1 MKRIVFATIMCCVFV
16 LMSVSAV
23 AQSIKGFV
31 YEEETGEPVIFAN
44 VVLEELNIGTTTDIN
59 GYFSF
64 SAVESG
70 NYTLKVSFVGYS
82 NSISAITVGG
92 STESVKIYLN
102 ESENVLD
109 VVELSAESKEKRTE
123 VNVAKIQITPE
134 QIKRLPSIGGQ
145 ADVAQFIQVLPGVVF
160 TGDQG
165 GQIYIRGGTPVQN
178 LVLLDGMTIY
188 SPFHSI
194 GFTSVFDTDL
204 IKNTDVYTAA
214 FGAEYGGRMSSVI
227 DIKTKDGNKKRLSG
241 KISANTFGAKLTLEG
256 PLSKPKD
263 KEFSNSTFIL
273 SAKKSYI
280 DKTAEKIYKN
290 AIQDRENT
298 IPFAYNDLYG
308 KVTFGSNSGT
318 KLSLY
323 GFNFVDEVNYASQT
337 NFDWKSTGFG
347 ANLIAVMP
355 NSLSIMEIDFNYS
368 NYEMNEIGKEFR
380 DGSYFNTD
388 PKTSNINEFKVN
400 FAVKRNL
407 SADKSFKL
415 GVNFGGGSTEFAYKR
430 ANLVNFDI
438 KDNTTFISGYYK
450 YKYNTALWVIEP
462 GIRTTFYTGGAQEF
476 LLEPRFSAKYNA
488 SENVRFKT
496 SAGMYSQNLI
506 AANSGRQVVNL
517 FNGFISS
524 PNDLPNQFLGE
535 DIESKVQKTWHVVV
549 GSEIDVTPNVNINVE
564 AYLKQKYQLININL
578 DKIDPSALE
587 TASNLETW
595 RVHDFQYE
603 KGNAYGVDLTM
614 QYKKG
619 RFIANTTYS
628 YGLVEFE
635 NERYSKYNPHFD
647 RRHNLNITTSYLF
660 MKDKSLSVDFR
671 FNYGSGFPF
680 SQIIGNYEGLNPN
693 GVGGD
698 YVTINGEQISLYG
711 TPDGGRLPDYARFDV
726 SATKTLKLSRR
737 QSLEFNFTI
746 TNLLN
751 RENIFYYDKINNERI
766 NQLPILPSFGANWM
780 F

>member
-1 MKRIVFATIMCCVFV
+1 MKKILFATLSCCIFV
-16 LMSVSAV
+16 LMSISAS

-31 YEEETGEPVIFAN
+31 YEKETGEPVIFAN
-44 VVLEELNIGTTTDIN
+44 VVIDELKIGTTTDIN

-64 SAVESG
+64 STIDAG
-70 NYTLKVSFVGYS
+70 DYNLKVSFVGYQD
-82 NSISAITVGG
+82 NVVPVTVGG
-92 STESVKIYLN
+92 KTESLKIYLE
-102 ESENVLD
+102 ESDNVLEE
-109 VVELSAESKEKRTE
+109 VELSAESLEKKTE

-165 GQIYIRGGTPVQN
+165 GQLYIRGGTPVEN

-241 KISANTFGAKLTLEG
+241 KISANTFGAKMTLEG
-256 PLSKPKD
+256 PLGNPKEG
-263 KEFSNSTFIL
+263 EFSNSTFIL

-280 DKTAEKIYKN
+280 DKTAETLYDN
-290 AIQDRENT
+290 AIQNRETT
-298 IPFAYNDLYG
+298 IPFAYTDLYG

-318 KLSLY
+318 KLSVY
-323 GFNFVDEVNYASQT
+323 GFNFDDQVNYASQT

-355 NSLSIMEIDFNYS
+355 NSLSIMEMDFNYS
-368 NYEMNEIGKEFR
+368 NYTMNEIGKEFR
-380 DGSYFNTD
+380 DGLIFD
-388 PKTSNINEFKVN
+388 AAPKTSDINEFKFN
-400 FAVKRNL
+400 FSVKRNL
-407 SADKSFKL
+407 SEDKSFKL
-415 GVNFGGGSTEFAYKR
+415 GVNFGGGSTEFKYKR
-430 ANLVNFDI
+430 SNLVDFDV

-462 GIRTTFYTGGAQEF
+462 SLRATAYTAIQEF
-476 LLEPRFSAKYNA
+476 VLEPRFSAKYNA
-488 SENVRFKT
+488 SENLRFKT
-496 SAGMYSQNLI
+496 SAGLYSQNLVS
-506 AANSGRQVVNL
+506 ANSGRQVVNL

-524 PNDLPNQFLGE
+524 PNDLPKQFLGN
-535 DIESKVQKTWHVVV
+535 DIDSKLQKSWHAVV
-549 GSEIDVTPNVNINVE
+549 GAEIDVHKNLNINVE
-564 AYLKQKYQLININL
+564 TYLKQKYQLININL
-578 DKIDPSALE
+578 DKVNPAALE
-587 TASNLETW
+587 TAESLEAW
-595 RVHDFQYE
+595 QVNEFQYE
-603 KGNAYGVDLTM
+603 KGNAYGVDLTL
-614 QYKKG
+614 QYKNG
-619 RFIANTTYS
+619 RFTTNTTYS

-635 NERYSKYNPHFD
+635 NERFSKYNPHFD
-647 RRHNLNITTSYLF
+647 RRHNLNITSSYLF
-660 MKDKSLSVDFR
+660 LKDKSLSLDFR

-680 SQIIGNYEGLNPN
+680 SQIIGNYEGLNPV

-698 YVTINGEQISLYG
+698 YVTINGESISLYG
-711 TPDGGRLPDYARFDV
+711 APDGGRLPDYARLDL
-726 SATKTLKLSRR
+726 SATKTMKLSKR
-737 QSLEFNFTI
+737 QSLEFNFTV
-746 TNLLN
+746 TNMLN
-751 RENIFYYDKINNERI
+751 RANIFYYDKVNNERI
-766 NQLPILPSFGANWM
+766 DQLPIMPSFGVNWM

>member
-1 MKRIVFATIMCCVFV
+1 MKRIVFATLACCIFV
-16 LMSVSAV
+16 LMSISAS
-23 AQSIKGFV
+23 AQSVKGFV
-31 YEEETGEPVIFAN
+31 YEKSTGEPVIFAN
-44 VVLEELNIGTTTDIN
+44 VVLDELSLGTTTDIN

-64 SAVESG
+64 SSVKSG
-70 NYTLKVSFVGYS
+70 TYTLKVSFVGYE
-82 NSISAITVGG
+82 NSVTSITVGDK
-92 STESVKIYLN
+92 TESVKIYL
-102 ESENVLD
+102 EEAENVLD
-109 VVELSAESKEKRTE
+109 EVELSAESKEKRTE

-241 KISANTFGAKLTLEG
+241 KVSANTFGAKLTLEG
-256 PLSKPKD
+256 PLSKPNG

-280 DKTAEKIYKN
+280 DKTAETLYKD
-290 AIQDRENT
+290 AIQSRETT

-318 KLSLY
+318 KLSMY

-337 NFDWKSTGFG
+337 NFDWNSTGFG

-380 DGSYFNTD
+380 DGIYYD
-388 PKTSNINEFKVN
+388 AAPKTSKINEFKVN
-400 FAVKRNL
+400 FGVKRNL
-407 SADKSFKL
+407 TADKSFKL

-430 ANLVNFDI
+430 SNLVNFDL

-450 YKYNTALWVIEP
+450 FKYNSALWVIEP
-462 GIRTTFYTGGAQEF
+462 GVRATYYTGGAQE
-476 LLEPRFSAKYNA
+476 LVLEPRFSAKYNA
-488 SENVRFKT
+488 TENLRFKT
-496 SAGMYSQNLI
+496 SAGLYSQNLV

-524 PNDLPNQFLGE
+524 PNDLPDEFLGE
-535 DIESKVQKTWHVVV
+535 DIDSKIQKTWHAVV
-549 GSEIDVTPNVNINVE
+549 GAEIDVTSNININVE
-564 AYLKQKYQLININL
+564 TYLKQKYQLININL
-578 DKIDPSALE
+578 EKINPAALE
-587 TASNLETW
+587 TANNIETW
-595 RVHDFQYE
+595 RLYDFQYE
-603 KGNAYGVDLTM
+603 KGTAYGVDLTL

-619 RFIANTTYS
+619 RFLTNTTYS
-628 YGLVEFE
+628 YGVVEFE
-635 NERYSKYNPHFD
+635 NEQYANYHPHFD
-647 RRHNLNITTSYLF
+647 RRHNINITTSYLF
-660 MKDKSLSVDFR
+660 MKDKSLALDFR

-680 SQIIGNYEGLNPN
+680 AQIIGNYEGLNPN

-698 YVTINGEQISLYG
+698 YVTINGEPISLYG
-711 TPDGGRLPDYARFDV
+711 EPDGGRLPDYMRLDV
-726 SATKTLKLSRR
+726 SATKTMKLSKR
-737 QSLEFNFTI
+737 QSLEINFTI

-751 RENIFYYDKINNERI
+751 RENIFYYDKVNNERI
-766 NQLPILPSFGANWM
+766 NQLPILPSLGVNWM

>member
-1 MKRIVFATIMCCVFV
+1 MKKILFATLSCCIFV
-16 LMSVSAV
+16 LMSISAS

-31 YEEETGEPVIFAN
+31 YEKETGEPVIFAN
-44 VVLEELNIGTTTDIN
+44 VVIDELKIGTTTDIN

-64 SAVESG
+64 STIDAG
-70 NYTLKVSFVGYS
+70 DYNLKVSFVGYQD
-82 NSISAITVGG
+82 NVVPVNVGG
-92 STESVKIYLN
+92 KTESLKIYLE
-102 ESENVLD
+102 ESDNVLEE
-109 VVELSAESKEKRTE
+109 VELSAESLEKKTE

-165 GQIYIRGGTPVQN
+165 GQLYIRGGTPVEN

-241 KISANTFGAKLTLEG
+241 KVSANTFGAKMTLEG
-256 PLSKPKD
+256 PLGRPKEG
-263 KEFSNSTFIL
+263 EFSNSTFIL

-280 DKTAEKIYKN
+280 DKTAETLYDN
-290 AIQDRENT
+290 AIQNRETT
-298 IPFAYNDLYG
+298 IPFAYTDLYG

-318 KLSLY
+318 KLSVY
-323 GFNFVDEVNYASQT
+323 GFNFDDQVNYASQT

-355 NSLSIMEIDFNYS
+355 NSLSIMEMDFNYS
-368 NYEMNEIGKEFR
+368 NYTMNEIGKEFR
-380 DGSYFNTD
+380 DGLIFD
-388 PKTSNINEFKVN
+388 AAPKTSDINEFKFN
-400 FAVKRNL
+400 FSVKRNL
-407 SADKSFKL
+407 SEDKSFKL
-415 GVNFGGGSTEFAYKR
+415 GVNFGGGSTEFKYKR
-430 ANLVNFDI
+430 SNLVDFDV

-462 GIRTTFYTGGAQEF
+462 SLRATAYTAIQEF
-476 LLEPRFSAKYNA
+476 VLEPRFSAKYNA

-496 SAGMYSQNLI
+496 SAGLYSQNLVS
-506 AANSGRQVVNL
+506 ANSGRQVVNL

-524 PNDLPNQFLGE
+524 PNDLPKQFLGN
-535 DIESKVQKTWHVVV
+535 DIDSKLQKSWHAVV
-549 GSEIDVTPNVNINVE
+549 GAEIDVNKNLNINVE
-564 AYLKQKYQLININL
+564 TYLKQKYQLININL
-578 DKIDPSALE
+578 DKVNPAALE
-587 TASNLETW
+587 TAESLEAW
-595 RVHDFQYE
+595 QVNEFQYE
-603 KGNAYGVDLTM
+603 KGNAYGVDLTL
-614 QYKKG
+614 QYKNG
-619 RFIANTTYS
+619 RFTTNTTYS

-635 NERYSKYNPHFD
+635 NERFSKYNPHFD
-647 RRHNLNITTSYLF
+647 RRHNLNITSSYLF
-660 MKDKSLSVDFR
+660 LKDKSLSLDLR

-680 SQIIGNYEGLNPN
+680 SQIIGNYEGLNPV

-698 YVTINGEQISLYG
+698 YVTINGESISLYG
-711 TPDGGRLPDYARFDV
+711 APDGGRLPDYARLDL
-726 SATKTLKLSRR
+726 SATKTMKLSKR
-737 QSLEFNFTI
+737 QSLEFNFTV
-746 TNLLN
+746 TNMLN
-751 RENIFYYDKINNERI
+751 RANIFYYDKVNNERI
-766 NQLPILPSFGANWM
+766 DQLPIMPSFGVNWM